1 MNMFS
6 FFLMALITTRF
17 FPFMVKL
24 NCLKNGFNDR
34 GPYFYKNK
42 KYGHL
47 EMEKKDFFSYFIS
60 EIPNFSYMF
69 FLSIVAMIVMI
80 KQDDNFF

>member
-42 KYGHL
+42 KYGQI
-47 EMEKKDFFSYFIS
+47 EKKDFFQLFHFRN
-60 EIPNFSYMF
+60 P
-69 FLSIVAMIVMI
+69 
-80 KQDDNFF
+80 